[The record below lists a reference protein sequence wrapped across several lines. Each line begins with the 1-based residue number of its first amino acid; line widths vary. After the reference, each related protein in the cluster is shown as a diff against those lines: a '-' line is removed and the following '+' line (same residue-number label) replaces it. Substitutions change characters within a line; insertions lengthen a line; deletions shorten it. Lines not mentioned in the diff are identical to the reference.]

1 MHLRP
6 IILILIALVIA
17 GFATLTANRWLGN
30 RIAPA
35 ETADITRVV
44 AAANDISAGTRID
57 LTMVKMIDMSN
68 ASVPNKAI
76 RDPQTVVGQYA
87 VTNLLQGEP
96 ILEGR
101 VAPQLG
107 LGTLAARLGEGRRAI
122 TIGAGELAGLTGY
135 LAPGS
140 RVDLL
145 AAGVQA
151 DGARLDSRTLLQNL
165 TVMAVDP
172 PMQPDKYDPSAL
184 RSVTLEVDPQQ
195 AEQIV
200 RASEKSKLRM
210 TLRNPDDRTSLNQ
223 DRQEPTIREIASTV
237 ETPTEPQYK
246 EITVIRGQPS
256 EPPVESVTR
265 VLVIK
270 P

>member
-6 IILILIALVIA
+6 IILILIALVIS
-17 GFATLTANRWLGN
+17 GLATLAANRWMDN

-57 LTMVKMIDMSN
+57 LTMVKMIEMPN
-68 ASVPNKAI
+68 ASVPDKAL

-87 VTNLLQGEP
+87 VTNLLKGEP

-101 VAPQLG
+101 VNPQLG
-107 LGTLAARLGEGRRAI
+107 VGTLAARLGEGRRAI
-122 TIGAGELAGLTGY
+122 TIGAGELAGLTSY

-145 AAGVQA
+145 AAGSQA
-151 DGARLDSRTLLQNL
+151 GGGSLDSRTLLQNL

-184 RSVTLEVDPQQ
+184 RSVTFEVDPQQ

-200 RASEKSKLRM
+200 RASEKSKLRI
-210 TLRNPDDRTSLNQ
+210 TLRNPDDRTSLSQ
-223 DRQEPTIREIASTV
+223 DRQEPTIREIAGAE
-237 ETPTEPQYK
+237 ETPTEPQFK
-246 EITVIRGQPS
+246 EITVIRGRAS
-256 EPPVESVTR
+256 DPPVETVTR
-265 VLVIK
+265 VLVFK